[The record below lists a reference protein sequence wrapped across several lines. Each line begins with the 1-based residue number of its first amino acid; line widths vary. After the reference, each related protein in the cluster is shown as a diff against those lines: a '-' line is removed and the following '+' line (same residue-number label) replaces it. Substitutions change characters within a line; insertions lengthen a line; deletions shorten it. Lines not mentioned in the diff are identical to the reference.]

1 MYTTLHTACSRN
13 RRPAGMSLKQF
24 IDEGLSL
31 TRYLEMH
38 HSIEETHLYPLLGR
52 KMAEFRAT
60 APPPGLKRGSG
71 GKKKGREE
79 ACELLRQH
87 KVIHD
92 GMDEMADYL
101 RRCKSGECE
110 FEMGVLKEKL
120 DACGEMLLR
129 HLDEEVRDL
138 GAEKMRRYW
147 TVAEMKAFPI

>member
-1 MYTTLHTACSRN
+1 
-13 RRPAGMSLKQF
+13 MSLKQF

-52 KMAEFRAT
+52 KMAEFRTTAT
-60 APPPGLKRGSG
+60 SGG
-71 GKKKGREE
+71 GKKKKGRGEE
-79 ACELLRQH
+79 CELLRQH

-92 GMDEMADYL
+92 GMDEVAGYL

-110 FEMGVLKEKL
+110 FEMGVLGGMLEG
-120 DACGEMLLR
+120 CGEMLLR

-138 GAEKMRRYW
+138 GAERMRRFW